1 MSTSSTTSTN
11 KTAPGIGAGASSSS
25 APPDASKSPTLAKS
39 SSWRNLIGLW
49 PYLKRYPG
57 AIALGMLCLLLTSVV
72 GNVIPLTT
80 GVITDVVAGNPH
92 PFQSGAQTQLTG
104 SWLGHWI
111 PFYAPHSRHAIGI
124 YCLILLVCVLLKGF
138 FSFSTRWI
146 LIGVSRDIEFEI
158 RADLFDRLLVMEPE
172 FYVRNR
178 TGDLMSRSTNDLNN
192 VRMVLGPGIMYTGQ
206 TLATMVLALVVLA
219 RLSGSLTLWILLP
232 VPIVFISVRH
242 FGKVIHDLY
251 EKIQAS
257 LASLSA
263 KVQENLSGVRI
274 VRAYAQEEAEVR
286 GFDEPNREYVA
297 TNIKLIRTWSMFMP
311 SLTALI
317 GTTFLI
323 VLWQG
328 GYQLLRG
335 QISLGALIAFNGYLT
350 QLVWPMIALGW
361 VTNIF
366 QRGAASMGRLNYIL
380 TAQPSIDDR
389 TAKVSAEVTPQG
401 EIEFRNLNFTYP
413 TTLAG
418 GAKNGKASTNG
429 AGKHAVLHEINL
441 KVPAGSTLAIVGPTG
456 SGKTTMA
463 ALVARLWEAPE
474 GSLLLDGKPLREWP
488 LATLRRAIGFVP
500 QDTYLFGETVGGNI
514 AFGLSEIDD
523 ARVRNAAEI
532 ANLDGDVQGFAEKY
546 ETMVGERGITLS
558 GGQKQ
563 RTAIARAVA
572 RDPRILILDDSLS
585 AVDTQTEERILQRL
599 RGVMEGRTTILISH
613 RTSTVKDADQIV
625 VLVDGRIAECGS
637 HEELLNRAGYYADLY
652 QKQLL
657 EEELERA

>member
-1 MSTSSTTSTN
+1 MSGAATTDKPKKDLS
-11 KTAPGIGAGASSSS
+11 
-25 APPDASKSPTLAKS
+25 
-39 SSWRNLIGLW
+39 GLM
-49 PYLKRYPG
+49 PYLRRYKPG
-57 AIALGMLCLLLTSVV
+57 IALGLVSVV
-72 GNVIPLTT
+72 LMSLLGNVIPLAT
-80 GVITDVVAGNPH
+80 GVITDSLRGDPV
-92 PFQSGAQTQLTG
+92 PFQHSEKGAVVSQVVSTPTL
-104 SWLGHWI
+104 SRLI
-111 PFYAPHSRHAIGI
+111 PFYEPSSRHTLGL
-124 YCLILLVCVLLKGF
+124 YCLLIVGLVVLKGF
-138 FSFSTRWI
+138 LSFGARWV
-146 LIGVSRDIEFEI
+146 LIGVSRDIEFDI
-158 RADLFDRLLVMEPE
+158 RNDLLKRLLVMEPE

-178 TGDLMSRSTNDLNN
+178 TGELMSRATNDLNA
-192 VRMVLGPGIMYTGQ
+192 VRMVLGPGIMYSAT
-206 TLATMVLALVVLA
+206 TILTMILAITVMVM
-219 RLSGSLTLWILLP
+219 LSPSLTLWVLIPAP
-232 VPIVFISVRH
+232 VVAVAVWF
-242 FGKVIHDLY
+242 FGKTIHDLY
-251 EKIQAS
+251 ERIQAA
-257 LASLSA
+257 LATLTA

-274 VRAYAQEEAEVR
+274 IRAYAQEEAEIR
-286 GFDEPNREYVA
+286 GFDEPNLEYVSR
-297 TNIKLIRTWSMFMP
+297 NIKLIRTWSMFMP

-328 GYQLLRG
+328 GHQLLRG

-380 TAQPSIDDR
+380 TAQPNIDDR

-532 ANLDGDVQGFAEKY
+532 ANLDGDVQG
-546 ETMVGERGITLS
+546 
-558 GGQKQ
+558 
-563 RTAIARAVA
+563 
-572 RDPRILILDDSLS
+572 
-585 AVDTQTEERILQRL
+585 
-599 RGVMEGRTTILISH
+599 
-613 RTSTVKDADQIV
+613 
-625 VLVDGRIAECGS
+625 
-637 HEELLNRAGYYADLY
+637 
-652 QKQLL
+652 
-657 EEELERA
+657 